1 MCVIYVVEEHDQ
13 VLSLWRAQHASYLR
27 VLHLDFHCDMRGL
40 LIDRQAQRAYRIW
53 DVNPAVGQGNF
64 LTHAILEGRV
74 GSVRWVHGE
83 PGGRQ
88 YDVGTV
94 KYESDLTAMPH
105 RWLLALRGE
114 RGVPIH
120 YEVMS
125 CADWTGL
132 VEGEQLD
139 IDWDFFAC
147 TEYPADTIQGRV
159 EAFLRREFHT
169 IPDQAYV
176 CYSPDFS
183 HPSRAQ
189 FQRFVGDLAQIFDAE
204 VVELQPSPHTS
215 ATWPYYKKYL
225 PPAVF
230 RLARCVY
237 YNASLELRRRG
248 IY

>member
-13 VLSLWRAQHASYLR
+13 VLNLWRAQQASALR

-40 LIDRQAQRAYRIW
+40 LLDRQAQRAYRIW
-53 DVNPAVGQGNF
+53 DMNPVVGQGNF

-74 GSVRWVHGE
+74 SRIRWVHDE

-88 YDVGTV
+88 CDVGTV
-94 KYESDLTAMPH
+94 KYESDLTAVPH

-120 YEVMS
+120 YEVVPYV
-125 CADWTGL
+125 DWAGL
-132 VEGEQLD
+132 VEGEHLD

-147 TEYPADTIQGRV
+147 TAYPAGTIQGRV
-159 EAFLRREFHT
+159 EGFLAREFRT
-169 IPDQAYV
+169 VPDQISV

-183 HPSRAQ
+183 HPSRGR

-204 VVELQPSPHTS
+204 VVELQPTADTP
-215 ATWPYYKKYL
+215 ATRPSYKRYV
-225 PPAVF
+225 PPPLF
-230 RLARCVY
+230 RLARWVY
-237 YNASLELRRRG
+237 YSASLGLRKRG